1 VSTDIPTVGSFA
13 ETLIKSDCFGFDV
26 CRLCAGFGDRRY
38 VVQTKR
44 RAGNAAESVASIR
57 EFVGAM
63 VLAAELRGIFVTSAH
78 MTNSGEGDKPS
89 FNLRTT
95 QRY

>member
-1 VSTDIPTVGSFA
+1 MRAACVPDSATATTSS
-13 ETLIKSDCFGFDV
+13 KRNDV
-26 CRLCAGFGDRRY
+26 LAMGL
-38 VVQTKR
+38 
-44 RAGNAAESVASIR
+44 ESVASIR

-63 VLAAELRGIFVTSAH
+63 VLADELRGIFVTSAH

-95 QRY
+95 QRC